1 MPTRCYFLL
10 LMMTSSQLSF
20 SQAAGRFYDL
30 PELLVLATS
39 NALEL
44 KKSNSLLK
52 ENQLQI
58 ALLGEQIKP
67 QLLVNATLPNL
78 SRAIESRPLPD
89 GRDIFVNRSTMYNRV
104 GARMNYQLAST
115 GGTIYA
121 ESKIERLDILKTKEL
136 DYSRNYFFTP
146 LSIGISQPLFQ
157 FNEVKWQKKRS
168 ELFNKELTAQQFFIR
183 EEVIQNTLEKYTHA
197 FQAQLQLDLARQKV
211 VETDSILRIKR
222 RLFDIGKASKV
233 ELLRLDLE
241 LARNQQALEQGYLEW
256 EKNKMA
262 LCDYLSLDYAELAG
276 LDPPPLIQ
284 GLDIGLEKALSLA
297 LANVYISAQSKRRMA
312 EAETAIEVAEKERGI
327 LFDISAS
334 LGLNKSSDEVDQLIR
349 NLEDQ
354 QNISLGIT
362 VPISGGKSRTFRREI
377 AQEQL
382 FREQIQLKQE
392 KIDLIRTV
400 AIDVKSYTLLNKSIA
415 LNKKAMDV
423 TVEIFQLSSRQYITG
438 NQSITELNI
447 ARTERD
453 EALLRYYRSILDA
466 TLKYYDIRKNCLYDF
481 IEEKSLVRD
490 EAK

>member
-1 MPTRCYFLL
+1 MPTKCYLL
-10 LMMTSSQLSF
+10 LFMLFISRLSYG
-20 SQAAGRFYDL
+20 QAAGRFYDL
-30 PELLVLATS
+30 PELLVLATA

-44 KKSNSLLK
+44 KASNSLLK

-58 ALLGEQIKP
+58 ALLGEQLKP

-89 GRDIFVNRSTMYNRV
+89 GRDIFVNRSTMYNGL
-104 GARMNYQLAST
+104 GARMNYQLAKT
-115 GGTIYA
+115 GGTLYA
-121 ESKIERLDILKTKEL
+121 QSKIERLDILRTREL
-136 DYSRNYFFTP
+136 DFSRNYFFTP
-146 LSIGISQPLFQ
+146 LSIGINQPLFQ
-157 FNEVKWQKKRS
+157 FNEVKWEKKRN
-168 ELFNKELTAQQFFIR
+168 ELFNMELTAQQFFIR
-183 EEVIQNTLEKYTHA
+183 EEVIRNTLDKYTQA

-211 VETDSILRIKR
+211 VETDSLLQIKR
-222 RLFDIGKASKV
+222 RLFDIGKAAKV

-241 LARNQQALEQGYLEW
+241 LARNQQALEQGQLEW
-256 EKNKMA
+256 EKNQMA

-276 LDPPPLIQ
+276 LNPPPLIQ
-284 GLDIGLEKALSLA
+284 GVEIELEKALALA
-297 LANVYISAQSKRRMA
+297 LANVYVTAQSERRMK
-312 EAETAIEVAEKERGI
+312 EAETTIEKAEKERGI

-334 LGLNKSSDEVDQLIR
+334 LGLNKSSDALDQLIR

-362 VPISGGKSRTFRREI
+362 VPISGGKSRTLRREI

-382 FREQIQLKQE
+382 FREQTQLQQE
-392 KIDLIRTV
+392 KIDLLRTV

-423 TVEIFQLSSRQYITG
+423 AAEIFQLSSRQYLLG
-438 NQSITELNI
+438 SQSITELNI

-453 EALLRYYRSILDA
+453 EALLQYYRSILDA

-481 IEEKSLVRD
+481 IEEKSLVVD
-490 EAK
+490 EIK